1 MRGILQTRYFGV
13 AWWLRAVANFREP
26 PHAKSGMMGDVLM
39 YATNPC
45 CLTLEAPRL
54 ESTLYLRQGTP
65 NWSVPT
71 VRSAPCPPITP

>member
-26 PHAKSGMMGDVLM
+26 LHAKSGMMGDILM
-39 YATNPC
+39 YASYQAC
-45 CLTLEAPRL
+45 YLTLEVTGL
-54 ESTLYLRQGTP
+54 EPTLYLPQGTP

-71 VRSAPCPPITP
+71 VR